1 MHKSALVPYS
11 AGEMYAL
18 VNDIESYPRFLP
30 WCTGATVES
39 HEGNRLTATV
49 QLSKGRITQ
58 AFTTLN
64 TLEPHH
70 SITMD
75 LVRGPF
81 KRLKGVWRFQALGNQ
96 GCRVS
101 LDMEFEFNSRAVQF
115 AFGRI
120 FNQITDSLVDAFCQ
134 EATVRYGRP

>member
-11 AGEMYAL
+11 ASEMFAL

-39 HEGNRLTATV
+39 RDGNRLTASV
-49 QLSKGRITQ
+49 QVRKGRVSQ

-64 TLEPHH
+64 ILEPHQ
-70 SITMD
+70 SITMS

-81 KRLKGVWRFQALGNQ
+81 KHLKGVWRFQPLGSE
-96 GCRVS
+96 GCRVT

-120 FNQITDSLVDAFCQ
+120 FSQITDSLVDAFCQ
-134 EATVRYGRP
+134 EATVRYGQP